1 VDSPDGNPAFGLI
14 PFEEDS
20 IMLPRTAHAP
30 EGDAIPHEA
39 VGLTIKRGDSLTRA
53 WREYLGLTQ

>member
-1 VDSPDGNPAFGLI
+1 
-14 PFEEDS
+14 
-20 IMLPRTAHAP
+20 MLPRTAHAP